1 LYNVRP
7 IWILYV
13 VYLWCFLYV
22 LIVFCV
28 VLSLGCLHLF
38 SISHVS
44 ILPWISSSWLKGKKS
59 LSNRFNYIHV

>member
-28 VLSLGCLHLF
+28 VLFLGCLHLF

-44 ILPWISSSWLKGKKS
+44 ILPWISSS
-59 LSNRFNYIHV
+59 